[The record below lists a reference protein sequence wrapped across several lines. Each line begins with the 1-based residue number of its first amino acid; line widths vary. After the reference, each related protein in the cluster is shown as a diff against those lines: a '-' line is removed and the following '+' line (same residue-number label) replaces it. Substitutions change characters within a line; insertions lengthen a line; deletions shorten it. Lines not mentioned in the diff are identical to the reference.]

1 MFEKMTKNCFTKELP
16 GGHFCVFDITIPVF
30 SYMKVLHEYDL
41 YISILMWSVM
51 AERSSA
57 MDSSSGVVNVECC
70 GRAV

>member
-1 MFEKMTKNCFTKELP
+1 MQWTQAL
-16 GGHFCVFDITIPVF
+16 
-30 SYMKVLHEYDL
+30 VL
-41 YISILMWSVM
+41 LMWSVV